1 MAASY
6 GAWLDEV
13 REAFSFYQYAR
24 FLSSSSVSE
33 FFISFLFFL

>member
-13 REAFSFYQYAR
+13 REALSFYQYAL
-24 FLSSSSVSE
+24 LSSSSVSQ